1 MFQRWLTLFLVWR
14 VRHISQQNFM
24 LILAVVVGVLAG
36 LAAIV
41 LKNLMRLMEVF
52 IRSWV
57 TAEHTNYAYLILPL
71 IGILL
76 TIFFTKKIVKEIDI
90 GHGVSNVLRSISTGK
105 GVLNRKKTY
114 SSMIASSLTVGFGGS
129 VGLEAPIVLTGSA
142 LGSNLGQILRLD
154 YRSLVLLIGCGATGA
169 IAGIFSAPI
178 AGVMFALE
186 VLMLNLTMAS
196 LIPLL
201 ISAVTA
207 ALLTSFLMGGGFTF
221 FFDITQGYVITNI
234 PYYVILGLFAGGVS
248 IYFTKMNLFIERQL
262 KKWKKIWHKAL
273 VGGLVVSALIYF
285 FPPLF
290 GEGFLFLTEV
300 IKGNGEALAN
310 NSFFYNS
317 VDKTYLFLGFVLL
330 ILFFKVIAMSFTTGS
345 GGVGGIFAPSLF
357 MGGVTGFFLAR
368 LLNTSFGLEISET
381 NFALAGMAGMMGGV
395 MHAPLTAIFLIAEIT
410 GGYKLFVPLMITA
423 TLGYLL
429 NKFFQPHSIYTQAL
443 AERGELVTHDN
454 DKAALMQLKID
465 NLIETNFISLP
476 ENGTLQ
482 NVVDAITKSDRNIF
496 PVVDGEGY
504 YLGMVV
510 LNDIR
515 GMIFKSALYDQIK
528 VLDMM
533 QRPDFEIEIGDS
545 MERIAQKFR
554 VSEHYNIVVLDQ
566 GKYAGYLSRANVFS
580 AYRKI
585 LSDMS
590 EE

>member
-1 MFQRWLTLFLVWR
+1 MQQRLLTSFLVWR
-14 VRHISQQNFM
+14 TRHISLQNFM
-24 LILAVVVGVLAG
+24 LILAVVVGLLAG

-41 LKNLMRLMEVF
+41 LKNLVRWVELF

-76 TIFFTKKIVKEIDI
+76 TVFYVKKIAKEKDI

-105 GVLNRKKTY
+105 GVLTRKKTY

-142 LGSNLGQILRLD
+142 LGSNLGQTLRLD
-154 YRSLVLLIGCGATGA
+154 YHSLVLLIGCGATGA

-178 AGVMFALE
+178 AGVIFALE

-207 ALLTSFLMGGGFTF
+207 VLLTAFLMGGGAPFS
-221 FFDITQGYVITNI
+221 FDIAQGYQLTNI
-234 PYYVILGLFAGGVS
+234 PFYMILGLLAGGVS
-248 IYFTKMNLFIERQL
+248 IYFTKMNLFIETWL
-262 KKWKKIWHKAL
+262 AKWKNVWQKAI
-273 VGGLVVSALIYF
+273 VGGLVVSGLIYF

-290 GEGFLFLTEV
+290 GEGFLFLTEI

-310 NSFFYNS
+310 YSFFYNYTDQ
-317 VDKTYLFLGFVLL
+317 VYLFLFFVLL
-330 ILFFKVIAMSFTTGS
+330 ILFFKVIAMSFTVGS

-368 LLNTSFGLEISET
+368 FLNATFGLEISEA
-381 NFALAGMAGMMGGV
+381 NFALAGMAGVMSGV

-423 TLGYLL
+423 TLAYLI
-429 NKFFQPHSIYTQAL
+429 NKYFQPHSIYTQAL
-443 AERGELVTHDN
+443 AKSGELITHDN
-454 DKAALMQLKID
+454 DKAALSQLNIND
-465 NLIETNFISLP
+465 LIETDFVSVP
-476 ENGTLQ
+476 EIGTLR
-482 NVVDAITKSDRNIF
+482 NVIDAIKHSNRSVF
-496 PVVDGEGY
+496 PVVDSQGY
-504 YLGMVV
+504 YFGVV
-510 LNDIR
+510 PLNDIR
-515 GMIFKSALYDQIK
+515 DIMFKSELYDKIR
-528 VLDMM
+528 VLDII
-533 QRPDFEIEIGDS
+533 QRSDFEIEVGDS
-545 MERIAQKFR
+545 MESVAQKFR

-566 GKYAGYLSRANVFS
+566 GKYVGFLSRANVFS
-580 AYRKI
+580 AYRKV

>member
-1 MFQRWLTLFLVWR
+1 MFQKTLTSFLVWR
-14 VRHISQQNFM
+14 SRHISQQNFM
-24 LILAVVVGVLAG
+24 LILAVIVGLLAG
-36 LAAIV
+36 LAAIA
-41 LKNLMRLMEVF
+41 LKNLMYYVEVF

-57 TAEHTNYAYLILPL
+57 TDEHTNYAYLILPL

-76 TIFFTKKIVKEIDI
+76 TVLYVRKVARESDI
-90 GHGVSNVLRSISTGK
+90 GHGVSNVLRSISTKK
-105 GVLNRKKTY
+105 GVLSRKKTY

-196 LIPLL
+196 LIPLM

-207 ALLTSFLMGGGFTF
+207 ALLTAFLMGGGATF
-221 FFDITQGYVITNI
+221 SFDITQGYVLTNI
-234 PYYVILGLFAGGVS
+234 PFYIVLGILAGGIS
-248 IYFTKMNLFIERQL
+248 IYFTKMNLFIETRL
-262 KKWKKIWHKAL
+262 AKWKNVWQKAL
-273 VGGLVVSALIYF
+273 VGGLVVSVLVYF

-290 GEGFLFLTEV
+290 GEGFLFLTE
-300 IKGNGEALAN
+300 IINGNGDALAN

-317 VDKTYLFLGFVLL
+317 SDRTYLFLGFILL
-330 ILFFKVIAMSFTTGS
+330 ILFFKIIAMSFTTGS

-368 LLNTSFGLEISET
+368 LLNTTFGLDISEA

-429 NKFFQPHSIYTQAL
+429 NKYFQPHSIYTQAL
-443 AERGELVTHDN
+443 AEKGELVTHDN
-454 DKAALMQLKID
+454 DKAALLHLNIED
-465 NLIETNFISLP
+465 LIEKDFIPIP
-476 ENGTLQ
+476 ENGTLR
-482 NVVDAITKSDRNIF
+482 NVVDAITLSNRNIF
-496 PVVDGEGY
+496 PVIDQDGY
-504 YLGMVV
+504 YLGMVS

-515 GMIFKSALYDQIK
+515 DIMFKPDLYSIIK
-528 VLDMM
+528 VIDLI
-533 QRPDFEIEIGDS
+533 QRPDFDVEISDS
-545 MERIAQKFR
+545 MESIAQKFR
-554 VSEHYNIVVLDQ
+554 VSEHYNLVVLDH
-566 GKYAGYLSRANVFS
+566 GKYIGFLSRANVFS

>member
-1 MFQRWLTLFLVWR
+1 MFQKALTSFLVWR
-14 VRHISQQNFM
+14 ARHISQQNFM
-24 LILAVVVGVLAG
+24 LILAVIVGLLAG

-41 LKNLMRLMEVF
+41 LKNLIHVLERF

-57 TAEHTNYAYLILPL
+57 TDEHTNYAYLILPL

-76 TIFFTKKIVKEIDI
+76 TVFYTKKIVKEKDI

-105 GVLNRKKTY
+105 GVLGRKKTY

-142 LGSNLGQILRLD
+142 LGSNLGQMLRLD

-169 IAGIFSAPI
+169 VAGIFSAPI
-178 AGVMFALE
+178 AGVVFTLE

-201 ISAVTA
+201 ISAITA
-207 ALLTSFLMGGGFTF
+207 ALLTAFLMGGGATF
-221 FFDITQGYVITNI
+221 SFDITQGYELQNI
-234 PYYVILGLFAGGVS
+234 PFYMILGLLAGAVS
-248 IYFTKMNLFIERQL
+248 VYFTKMNLFLETQL
-262 KKWKKIWHKAL
+262 KKWKKVWQKAL
-273 VGGLVVSALIYF
+273 VGGLVVSALIYL

-290 GEGFLFLTEV
+290 GEGFLFLTE
-300 IKGNGEALAN
+300 IINGNGEALAN
-310 NSFFYNS
+310 YSFFYS
-317 VDKTYLFLGFVLL
+317 YKDQVYLFLFFVLL
-330 ILFFKVIAMSFTTGS
+330 ILFFKVIAMAFTVGS

-368 LLNTSFGLEISET
+368 FLNATFGLEISEA

-429 NKFFQPHSIYTQAL
+429 NKYFQPHSIYTQAL
-443 AERGELVTHDN
+443 AERGELITHDK
-454 DKAALMQLKID
+454 DKAALAQLNIN
-465 NLIETNFISLP
+465 NLIETDFIPVP
-476 ENGTLQ
+476 ETGTLR
-482 NVVDAITKSDRNIF
+482 NVVDAITLSNRNIF
-496 PVVDGEGY
+496 PVVDEDGY
-504 YLGMVV
+504 YLGMVP

-515 GMIFKSALYDQIK
+515 DIMFKPALYSVIK
-528 VLDMM
+528 VMDII

-545 MERIAQKFR
+545 MESVAQKFR
-554 VSEHYNIVVLDQ
+554 VSEHYNIVVLDK
-566 GKYAGYLSRANVFS
+566 GKYVGFLSRANVFS
-580 AYRKI
+580 AYRKV